1 MMASRCA
8 CYYLIKRYKTKYIF
22 ELNINIFFRSPP
34 STSQTGGGG
43 HILVTLLYLNLQEGK
58 GGSLHLHSWGGCLIV
73 KILKEHLFRKTKYK
87 I

>member
-43 HILVTLLYLNLQEGK
+43 TYFGNFTISEFTGREGRESTPPLLGRMLNCENIEGTF
-58 GGSLHLHSWGGCLIV
+58 IPEN
-73 KILKEHLFRKTKYK
+73 KI
-87 I
+87 

>member
-43 HILVTLLYLNLQEGK
+43 GTYFGNFTICEFLRIYRKGREGVYTSTLGADA
-58 GGSLHLHSWGGCLIV
+58 
-73 KILKEHLFRKTKYK
+73 
-87 I
+87 